1 MKISGNTILI
11 TGGSGGIGFELAQ
24 QFIKLGNTV
33 IITGRNQTKLDQAKI
48 KAPGIHTYNSDVTN
62 PDEIASL
69 YEKVTNDFPNLN
81 ILINNAGIMK
91 NGNFYNPQ
99 EELKSVTA
107 EISTNLNGP
116 IWMSHQF
123 IPHLKKKSE
132 AAIVNVTSLLGIIP
146 IPLSPVYGATKAG
159 LRSFTMSLRAQ
170 LKHTN
175 IKVFD
180 LAPPATETELLE
192 VFDENDAK
200 DIKTMTAEKLV
211 QATIEGMQ
219 KDHFEIRPGQ
229 TNQVYYLS
237 KFAPGQVF
245 KLLSKSLDRVLKYE
259 NSSSR

>member
-11 TGGSGGIGFELAQ
+11 TGGSGGIGFEMAQ
-24 QFIKLGNTV
+24 RFIKLGNTV
-33 IITGRNQTKLDQAKI
+33 IITGRNQAKLEQAKI
-48 KAPGIHTYNSDVTN
+48 KAPGLHTYISDVTN
-62 PDEIASL
+62 PDDIASL
-69 YEKVTNDFPNLN
+69 YEKITKDFPNLN
-81 ILINNAGIMK
+81 VLINNAGIMK
-91 NGNFYNPQ
+91 NGNFYDPQ
-99 EELKSVTA
+99 EELNSVTA

-123 IPHLKKKSE
+123 IPHLKKKKE
-132 AAIVNVTSLLGIIP
+132 AAIVNVTSLLGIV
-146 IPLSPVYGATKAG
+146 PLPMSPVYCATKAG

-180 LAPPATETELLE
+180 LAPPATETDLIDVL
-192 VFDENDAK
+192 DDNNAK
-200 DIKTMTAEKLV
+200 DIKFMTPEKLV

-229 TNQVYYLS
+229 SNQIYYLS

-245 KLLSKSLDRVLKYE
+245 KILSKSLDKVL
-259 NSSSR
+259 NAANARSH